1 VGIARALYLCRPGYA
16 DPAVLIVDEPTA
28 NLDRRTAD
36 GIIELLVGLRDVG
49 RGLLVASHDEH
60 LVQRANDVVRLD

>member
-1 VGIARALYLCRPGYA
+1 VGIARALYA